1 MADDKAQVQEP
12 TVYLLTTFDNPYDP
26 FTHWDEWYQWDMQ
39 AGYHTPGLLAR
50 VARSSEELS
59 DWDQHL
65 ILQQAMDEIVR
76 ENVSG
81 MHRKIQRGDLQAQA
95 NDG

>member
-1 MADDKAQVQEP
+1 MADDKENTPTP

-50 VARSSEELS
+50 VAHSSDELAEV
-59 DWDQHL
+59 DQHL
-65 ILQQAMDEIVR
+65 ALQNAVDEIVR
-76 ENVSG
+76 ENISG
-81 MHRKIQRGDLQAQA
+81 MHRKIKRGDLAVLA
-95 NDG
+95 KAE